1 MRRNKIVITLFVILL
16 IVDFVFSFFQYYQM
30 PLYGDLEGG
39 ILPDKYVQQI
49 IDDPFGFHA
58 IKSGEKHINPNRFF
72 SHYIFMKYFRV
83 MPKVFQYFSNPIS
96 AVYLSAALVKIIVQL
111 LFVYLLAFFISG
123 YKTIRS
129 PEFIKVAVLIAPLFQ
144 VYGYWSRMGINDK
157 SIAYTFFYA
166 VPLILLMLFF
176 IPFFKSNF
184 SKINYF
190 ILIPLSI
197 ILPLSGPLIP
207 GVILIV
213 SSLLFLN
220 RWIKSYRTNK
230 RKLTNYLKSVP
241 VHFYSI
247 LIPVSLWSIY
257 SLYLGFFYDINYK
270 TVAIPLF
277 QRYLNLFP
285 GIVSQLF
292 HSFGFPLMLVVIG
305 VNIFLIKKNETLKG
319 RLLIQTIKWI
329 GVFSLLYILLLPLGG
344 YRPYRPV
351 IIRYDTIMPVTIAL
365 IYFFAASSYYLIN
378 NLRLNRLKY
387 LAGLTICLLIYSG
400 ADFKGL
406 GRNKCE
412 RAALQKIANSNDQ
425 IVHLPDNCKVISWE
439 IISDSKRSEA
449 KAELIYFWGITD
461 KKKLFINDL
470 KENIEE
476 AKKAG
481 LKTF

>member
-49 IDDPFGFHA
+49 IDDPFGFNA
-58 IKSGEKHINPNRFF
+58 IKSGEKHVNPNRFF
-72 SHYIFMKYFRV
+72 SHYFFMKYFQV
-83 MPKVFQYFSNPIS
+83 IPKVFQQFSKPIS
-96 AVYLSAALVKIIVQL
+96 SVYLSAALVKIIVQL
-111 LFVYLLAFFISG
+111 LFVYLLALFISG

-129 PEFIKVAVLIAPLFQ
+129 PEFIKAAVLIAPLFQ

-166 VPLILLMLFF
+166 VPLVLLMLFF
-176 IPFFKSNF
+176 IPFFKSKFN
-184 SKINYF
+184 KNNYF
-190 ILIPLSI
+190 ILILLSV

-241 VHFYSI
+241 VHFYII

-270 TVAIPLF
+270 TETMPLF
-277 QRYLNLFP
+277 QRYSNLLP
-285 GIVSQLF
+285 GIVFQLI
-292 HSFGFPLMLVVIG
+292 HSLGFPLMLVAIG

-319 RLLIQTIKWI
+319 RLLIRTIKWI

-344 YRPYRPV
+344 YRPYRPD
-351 IIRYDTIMPVTIAL
+351 IIRYDTIMPITIAL

-378 NLRLNRLKY
+378 NLRLSRLKY
-387 LAGLTICLLIYSG
+387 LTGLTICLLIYSG

-412 RAALQKIANSNDQ
+412 RAALQKISDSKEM
-425 IVHLPDNCKVISWE
+425 IVHLPGNCKVISWE
-439 IISDSKRSEA
+439 TISDYKLSEQ
-449 KAELIYFWGITD
+449 KAELLYFWGITD
-461 KKKLFINDL
+461 KKKLFFNDSNV
-470 KENIEE
+470 K
-476 AKKAG
+476 
-481 LKTF
+481 